1 MIHPFEASPAS
12 LERFRGLFA
21 APHTPF
27 GVDGRFRGATV
38 ASQYELLSEAGAAGV
53 FLCGTAGEGLSLTL
67 AERRAVLESW
77 VGVTEGGIGI
87 IAHVG
92 HDSIRDAVELAR
104 HAAGSGANA
113 IAAMAPT
120 YYRPATLEQL
130 VEFLAPIAAA
140 APELPFLYYDAP
152 DFNGVRFATD
162 RLLHWG
168 RLRIPNLCGVKF
180 TSGDLA
186 TLARCARL
194 GDDWAVMLGYEHL
207 LLPALALGIRGA
219 IGVTFSFATPLY
231 REIIRAFEAG
241 EMEVA
246 QEASER
252 AGELALALQEFG
264 VVRATKA
271 IMGLVGVDCGRPR
284 LPLGP
289 VEGAELRALVERLQ
303 PVLPFVRPLAELS
316 SA

>member
-1 MIHPFEASPAS
+1 MNAPFDVTPET

-27 GVDGRFRGATV
+27 GADGRFRGATV
-38 ASQYELLSEAGAAGV
+38 AHQYELLAESGVAGV

-67 AERRAVLESW
+67 GERRAVLDSW
-77 VGVTEGGIGI
+77 VGVTEGGISI
-87 IAHVG
+87 IAHIG

-120 YYRPATLEQL
+120 YYRPRTLEEL

-140 APELPFLYYDAP
+140 APELPFFYYDAP
-152 DFNGVRFATD
+152 DFNGVRLATD
-162 RLLHWG
+162 RLLQWG

-180 TSGDLA
+180 TSDDLA
-186 TLARCARL
+186 TLARCVRL
-194 GDDWAVMLGYEHL
+194 GDDWAVMLGREHL

-231 REIIRAFEAG
+231 RDIIRAFESGDLDTAR
-241 EMEVA
+241 A
-246 QEASER
+246 ASER
-252 AGELALALQEFG
+252 AVELALALQEFG

-271 IMGLVGVDCGRPR
+271 IMGMMGVDCGRPR
-284 LPLGP
+284 LPLAA
-289 VEGAELRALVERLQ
+289 VEGGELRALAERVQ
-303 PVLPFVRPLAELS
+303 PLLPFVGSLAD
-316 SA
+316 AARR